1 MSTFVLKII
10 AVATM
15 LIDHIA
21 AVFFTYGSPIWI
33 ICRSI
38 GRLSFPIFAFL
49 IAEGFHHTSNIK
61 KYLTRLGIFALISE
75 IPFDMA
81 FYHDHYGS
89 DFIKDFKLALSGSD
103 IAQSDAFIKNLLS
116 HQNIFFTLFLGLLA
130 MYLMGMV
137 EKKYSKQALAMNVL
151 NALITLGFCVFAV
164 ILRADYDMIGILII
178 VAFYL
183 FRGNKL
189 LITISLLIAC
199 GPLFAN
205 GNITIQIFAA
215 LAMIPIAFYNGEKG
229 KSFKYFFYA
238 FYPVHLVLLFLIY
251 TLI

>member
-1 MSTFVLKII
+1 
-10 AVATM
+10 
-15 LIDHIA
+15 
-21 AVFFTYGSPIWI
+21 
-33 ICRSI
+33 
-38 GRLSFPIFAFL
+38 
-49 IAEGFHHTSNIK
+49 
-61 KYLTRLGIFALISE
+61 
-75 IPFDMA
+75 
-81 FYHDHYGS
+81 
-89 DFIKDFKLALSGSD
+89 
-103 IAQSDAFIKNLLS
+103 
-116 HQNIFFTLFLGLLA
+116 LGLLA

-164 ILRADYDMIGILII
+164 ILRTDYDMIGILII